1 MNQPVT
7 VTPVCITPAGN
18 DDAYQV
24 PVTAYRLIDN
34 VISVLRD
41 VQDSLSSL
49 KGTKRFMSV
58 VNELRTRLQSLYDTA
73 LAITATST
81 TPIDV
86 RKLARFQ
93 RITERDEYSYMV
105 ALNTQLTKVYKE
117 VRILLIE

>member
-1 MNQPVT
+1 MHPPVA
-7 VTPVCITPAGN
+7 VSPVGISPAGD

-41 VQDSLSSL
+41 VQCSLSSL
-49 KGTKRFMSV
+49 KGSKRFMSV
-58 VNELRTRLQSLYDTA
+58 VSEVNTGLASLIEVA

-81 TPIDV
+81 TPIEV

-93 RITERDEYSYMV
+93 IITERDEYSYML
-105 ALNTQLTKVYKE
+105 ALNTQLNHMHKYVRKV
-117 VRILLIE
+117 LMG